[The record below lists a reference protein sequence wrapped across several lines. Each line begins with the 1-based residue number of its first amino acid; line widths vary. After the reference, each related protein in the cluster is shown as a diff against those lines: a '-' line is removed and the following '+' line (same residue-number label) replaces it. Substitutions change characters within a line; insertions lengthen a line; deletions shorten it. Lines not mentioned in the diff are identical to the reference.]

1 MPGKDKDSK
10 NQETMGILRT
20 LALLAQI
27 GLSIVIPLVV
37 MVWLG
42 QLVGNWLGAE
52 TLFLIISILLGL
64 GGGFLAVYRILF
76 REIK

>member
-1 MPGKDKDSK
+1 LPGKDKDSK